1 MATTFKPFFASY
13 CKLKEHMLSA
23 DWSKIN
29 VSLCDY
35 TINQQSIDSIAY
47 QKVSTTELGLYTN
60 VKGKTFSFHT
70 LDNSKAVK
78 GEIKETCKR
87 LDTYINENKELFKA
101 FLNDVCLVR
110 KTNSMTLYMNFT
122 IRDSNIIGQCKLYS
136 TVDEFML
143 EDGISR
149 IMTIDFVKNQLFGSD
164 TETNIFMVDMIYP
177 ATQSESIFIGEP
189 IEIDDSL
196 PDAVKRCTEEYNK
209 HIEKYD
215 LSKLLIKEEF
225 SYPVDTRNTQTICVA
240 PSDMEETSSGI
251 SPSKDF
257 YYDENMDSVSV
268 AFDKINKTSKYET
281 SESYLLF
288 ISKSLVGISKRN
300 REFVKK
306 LCKSEEENLDK
317 IGKQL
322 SRIKLSGESSHSA
335 DLIGLLQQEMSE
347 IRSKINTLN
356 TITNYE

>member
-1 MATTFKPFFASY
+1 
-13 CKLKEHMLSA
+13 
-23 DWSKIN
+23 
-29 VSLCDY
+29 
-35 TINQQSIDSIAY
+35 
-47 QKVSTTELGLYTN
+47 
-60 VKGKTFSFHT
+60 
-70 LDNSKAVK
+70 
-78 GEIKETCKR
+78 
-87 LDTYINENKELFKA
+87 
-101 FLNDVCLVR
+101 
-110 KTNSMTLYMNFT
+110 
-122 IRDSNIIGQCKLYS
+122 
-136 TVDEFML
+136 
-143 EDGISR
+143 
-149 IMTIDFVKNQLFGSD
+149 
-164 TETNIFMVDMIYP
+164 
-177 ATQSESIFIGEP
+177 
-189 IEIDDSL
+189 
-196 PDAVKRCTEEYNK
+196 
-209 HIEKYD
+209 
-215 LSKLLIKEEF
+215 
-225 SYPVDTRNTQTICVA
+225 VA

-306 LCKSEEENLDK
+306 LCKTEEENLDK

-322 SRIKLSGESSHSA
+322 ARIKLSGESSHSA